1 MTYKEQS
8 YYLKK
13 VQYNNEEIS
22 TNYVYC
28 ASEKLK
34 AFVTALYIHNIYNK
48 SFIMLIYHR
57 KSTL

>member
-1 MTYKEQS
+1 M
-8 YYLKK
+8 KK